1 MAAREE
7 LIILFDEMATA
18 LELLG
23 ANAFKVNANRKVAR
37 VLEDMPEDLP
47 PLADDP
53 AAIQK
58 FDGIGKSS
66 AVKIC
71 EFLTTGHIQ
80 DHQALLEQ
88 LPDGLLELLNV
99 PGLGPKTI
107 RNLWEHAGVESI
119 ADLEQAIADDALGDV
134 PRLGKKTIANIA
146 DSIEFMKKAGER
158 MPIGRALP

>member
-37 VLEDMPEDLP
+37 VLEDMTEDLT

-53 AAIQK
+53 AALQK

-71 EFLTTGHIQ
+71 EFPHNRTDPGPSGIAGTT
-80 DHQALLEQ
+80 A
-88 LPDGLLELLNV
+88 
-99 PGLGPKTI
+99 
-107 RNLWEHAGVESI
+107 R
-119 ADLEQAIADDALGDV
+119 
-134 PRLGKKTIANIA
+134 
-146 DSIEFMKKAGER
+146 
-158 MPIGRALP
+158 RAA